1 MAVTSDAIDQDNG
14 SVQAIQELQDELSK
28 VIKGIC
34 YKTSFHET
42 DFLLSP
48 QASSYWISHD
58 FQVEG
63 TQGS

>member
-48 QASSYWISHD
+48 QASSY
-58 FQVEG
+58 
-63 TQGS
+63 